1 MLVAYLLDHDADE
14 AAVLMVVLQRAGF
27 STRSVRDLD
36 RVLQSW
42 NDQPAELLVVA
53 IRRGLLASQISSQI
67 GQIKAQSDVP
77 VILVSDS
84 LDEETQIGL
93 YESGVDWIVTRPY
106 SARLLIVQVK
116 VLMRRTGG
124 LPFFSMPVMSI
135 NDLTLDP
142 SAHTIQVSNRPAIR
156 LTQLEFRLL
165 YTLMIHPG
173 QVIPSETLVE
183 HVWGFNGQG
192 DRDLVR
198 GLVRR
203 LRAKVEPEPQTPIYI
218 QTVPGVGYVF
228 RI

>member
-53 IRRGLLASQISSQI
+53 IRRGLLANQISSQI

-93 YESGVDWIVTRPY
+93 YKSGVDWIVTRPY

-124 LPFFSMPVMSI
+124 LPFFSMPVMAI